1 MNEKERD
8 ALLKLQN
15 SRNHKALCPKAVER
29 VFLQALARYP
39 CLKEADKA
47 ARDQLHQIAGAFLRT
62 GEVKRARNLLDR
74 GAPVEALLALHA
86 STRERPGWR
95 EIYGRIFEKAAP
107 AHVVDLACGLNPL
120 CLGALGMP
128 CLGLICMPGGGTG
141 QRLRCP
147 GRLAC
152 SLRVCVLGQRTPRR
166 DLVMKLLPCWSGSK
180 AGTEALLAGTGAYNC
195 FLPHPH
201 PGGRTWAGSHY
212 ENWLMDH
219 LPGHRV
225 RDRFVQNSELF
236 CLLGYKWLNYSWRR
250 PHREPDGLPRLA
262 ETLKRCDLIVAED
275 LGDHETLHHLG
286 IKSPCCP

>member
-39 CLKEADKA
+39 GLKEADKA
-47 ARDQLHQIAGAFLRT
+47 ARDQLHQIAGAFLRA

-95 EIYGRIFEKAAP
+95 EIYRRIFEKAAP

-128 CLGLICMPGGGTG
+128 CLGLDLYAGAVELVNAYAARAGWPVRCEVWDLLGDRELPGG
-141 QRLRCP
+141 
-147 GRLAC
+147 
-152 SLRVCVLGQRTPRR
+152 
-166 DLVMKLLPCWSGSK
+166 DLVLMMKLLPVLERQQSG
-180 AGTEALLAGTGAYNC
+180 AGAHLLARAKGRHKLVSFPTRT
-195 FLPHPH
+195 L
-201 PGGRTWAGSHY
+201 GGRNVGMEAHY

-219 LPGHRV
+219 LPEGHRV

-236 CLLGYKWLNYSWRR
+236 CLL
-250 PHREPDGLPRLA
+250 
-262 ETLKRCDLIVAED
+262 ED
-275 LGDHETLHHLG
+275 TNG
-286 IKSPCCP
+286 